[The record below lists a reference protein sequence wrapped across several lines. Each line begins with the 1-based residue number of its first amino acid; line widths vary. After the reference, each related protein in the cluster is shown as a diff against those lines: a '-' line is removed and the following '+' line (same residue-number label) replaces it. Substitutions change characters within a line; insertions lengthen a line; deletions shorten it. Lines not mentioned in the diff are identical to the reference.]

1 MVVGMGVRVTRV
13 WMGLGMPSI
22 WVVRPKMPSGW
33 LLGLLHRIDRVLGFQ
48 NVIISHFMIT
58 IF

>member
-22 WVVRPKMPSGW
+22 GVVGPKMPSRW
-33 LLGLLHRIDRVLGFQ
+33 LLGLLHRVLGFQ
-48 NVIISHFMIT
+48 NVVISHFMIT